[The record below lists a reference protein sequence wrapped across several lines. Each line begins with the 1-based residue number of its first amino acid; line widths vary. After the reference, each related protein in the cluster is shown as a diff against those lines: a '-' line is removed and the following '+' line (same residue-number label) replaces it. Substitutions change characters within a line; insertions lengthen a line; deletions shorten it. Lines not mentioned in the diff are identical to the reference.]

1 MKRLQEDLGTPLF
14 HKHGRALKL
23 TEAGHTA
30 LGYARRMLALNDD
43 LLQTMQARLCCLTPC
58 GSSRRSIRECS

>member
-1 MKRLQEDLGTPLF
+1 MADGVRQDGQPPGRNHHSIIRLQEDLGTPLF
-14 HKHGRALKL
+14 RKHGRALKL

-43 LLQTMQARLCCLTPC
+43 LLQT
-58 GSSRRSIRECS
+58 IRE